1 MLPFEHE
8 DYDKLFKIR
17 PIIET
22 VRKRFLSLPFSE
34 NLSVDE
40 QMCASNFRHSLR
52 MYMPDKPHKWGF
64 KFFVLCNSDGYCYD
78 FEIYSGK
85 ETGLIH
91 NEKNLGA
98 SSNVV
103 VRLART
109 IPSNCGHKLFF
120 DNYYTSIPLIIY
132 LKKRSIHSCGTV
144 RRNRVQNCPL
154 SEEKAI
160 AKKERGYS
168 AEYVAATK
176 YGTSFNVVLWKD
188 NRCVSL
194 MSTFL
199 RSSDR
204 SE

>member
-1 MLPFEHE
+1 MLQTFGIVCECICQISPTSGVLSSSFYAIQM
-8 DYDKLFKIR
+8 DTATTSKYTQGRKLALFTMK
-17 PIIET
+17 
-22 VRKRFLSLPFSE
+22 
-34 NLSVDE
+34 
-40 QMCASNFRHSLR
+40 
-52 MYMPDKPHKWGF
+52 
-64 KFFVLCNSDGYCYD
+64 
-78 FEIYSGK
+78 
-85 ETGLIH
+85 
-91 NEKNLGA
+91 KNLGA

-204 SE
+204 SPGQSSVSSKKKWFIPV